1 MYTSEPLDVI
11 PLWGLWCLTVVL
23 VLAAVEVGFRIGRWR
38 SQRSEHEPETPVG
51 AIVGATLGLL
61 AFLLAFTF
69 GLASSRYDMRRE
81 LVLDEANAI
90 GTTYLRAGLVP
101 EPQRTTIRGL
111 LRQYIDLRLD
121 AVDPEKQVA
130 AIAKSEELQSQL
142 WAQAV
147 VVAEKNPTPISGLFI
162 QSLNE
167 VIDLHAKRI
176 TLAMR
181 NRIPVTIWAALYA
194 AAILAMT
201 GVGFHAGLSGT
212 NRTMATLILALAF
225 TLVLCLVADLDRP
238 QEGLLKVSQQAMI
251 DLRNSLTP
259 RNP

>member
-1 MYTSEPLDVI
+1 MYSSEPLDVI
-11 PLWGLWCLTVVL
+11 PLWGLWALTLVL
-23 VLAAVEVGFRIGRWR
+23 VLAAVELGFRIGRWR

-51 AIVGATLGLL
+51 AIVGAILGLL

-69 GLASSRYDMRRE
+69 GLAASRYDLRRE

-90 GTTYLRAGLVP
+90 GTTYLRAGLIP
-101 EPQRTTIRGL
+101 EPQRTAIHGL

-121 AVDPEKQVA
+121 AVDPAKRTA
-130 AIAKSEELQSQL
+130 ALAQSEQLHGQL
-142 WAQAV
+142 WAHAV
-147 VVAEKNPTPISGLFI
+147 VVAEKNPTPITGLFI

-181 NRIPVTIWAALYA
+181 NRIPFSIWVALYA
-194 AAILAMT
+194 TTFLAMT
-201 GVGFHAGLSGT
+201 SVGFHAGLSGT
-212 NRTMATLILALAF
+212 SRTLVRFILAVSF
-225 TLVLCLVADLDRP
+225 SLVLCLIADLDRP
-238 QEGLLKVSQQAMI
+238 QEGLLKISQQAI
-251 DLRNSLTP
+251 TDLRNSLTP